1 MTAEELFDN
10 KIIWLGDDLIC
21 ADNFRYF
28 KEELLIIL
36 GALMPKHNSKIL
48 KNKIEDSIVAIENM
62 EREMTFDQCLW
73 YIRFFRR
80 GKYGFK
86 ISYYAGDEFDL
97 EDARQNYRDW
107 VDTGFKP
114 LKWSELIGDT
124 STDTYDIFDKL
135 NESDDE
141 FEWAKDIVSQRP
153 IPKRVLV
160 NNKRYVIPDKV
171 GYNEY
176 WRIIN
181 GWNGWY
187 DVIEV
192 GNYLGEECFIIKL
205 SDDYPRVFIPISDF
219 TDSELEVTHKRFM
232 SESQEYS
239 NVSSLINKKIWF
251 DYPTERED
259 IEKVNQFLIDNGF
272 RGLKSDNIDEF
283 EDFIYNSDVAYFKLI
298 QHTSPLHSVEEKRP
312 YVDYVIY
319 DSNPEWLKDDPGF
332 IYYKDILNMAD
343 NISDIFSNLN
353 ESVEEP
359 QPKVGDFLYCH
370 KDVIM
375 EDDYDDPSAR
385 EATTGKFYPIVNV
398 LKNKDRLEI
407 INNSRGEHQFSL
419 DPKTDWYYGIWFH
432 LIPKEHK
439 QDFDSFN
446 PEDIF
451 NQLD

>member
-1 MTAEELFDN
+1 MTAEELFDGT
-10 KIIWLGDDLIC
+10 IIWLGDDLIC
-21 ADNFRYF
+21 ADNFPYF
-28 KEELLIIL
+28 KEELLTIL
-36 GALMPKHNSKIL
+36 EALMPNSK
-48 KNKIEDSIVAIENM
+48 NTEDIFPAIKQM
-62 EREMTFDQCLW
+62 EREMTLDQCLW
-73 YIRFFRR
+73 YIHFSKR
-80 GKYGFK
+80 GKYGGRLHFSK
-86 ISYYAGDEFDL
+86 RGKYGGVRIGFYSGDEFDL

-114 LKWSELIGDT
+114 LKWSDLIGNT
-124 STDTYDIFDKL
+124 PIDTYDIFDKI
-135 NESDDE
+135 NES
-141 FEWAKDIVSQRP
+141 
-153 IPKRVLV
+153 
-160 NNKRYVIPDKV
+160 N
-171 GYNEY
+171 
-176 WRIIN
+176 
-181 GWNGWY
+181 
-187 DVIEV
+187 
-192 GNYLGEECFIIKL
+192 
-205 SDDYPRVFIPISDF
+205 
-219 TDSELEVTHKRFM
+219 
-232 SESQEYS
+232 EYS

-359 QPKVGDFLYCH
+359 QPKVGDYLYCH
-370 KDVIM
+370 KEVVM
-375 EDDYDDPSAR
+375 DDDGSK
-385 EATTGKFYPIVNV
+385 ETTVGKFYQIKNV
-398 LKNKDRLEI
+398 MRDRLEI
-407 INNSRGEHQFSL
+407 LNDHRGDHAFGTN
-419 DPKTDWYYGIWFH
+419 PKTYWYYGIWFH

-439 QDFDSFN
+439 KDFDSFN